1 MQMPAQIK
9 EVRMSVQ
16 TTARTASARKL
27 LAGGIVL
34 LLAVALAA
42 TTLRPGSGEA
52 SSHREAPLTS
62 ADPQIDNTDFYAFR
76 SPDAPNTVTLI
87 SNWIP
92 FEEPAGGPNFYHFAE
107 GTRYDL
113 KIDNDGDAKPDVIY
127 RYTFDTHY
135 ANKDSFIF
143 NNGPVTSLGDENL
156 LIYQTYDLHR
166 IKAGNDPVRLI
177 NNKRVVPSNVG
188 ETSMPDYGSLW
199 DAGIKTF
206 ADGSSMSFA
215 GQADDPFFLDLRV
228 FDLLYGGDF
237 MEAGDDT
244 LAGFNVNTIAL
255 QIPRSRL
262 AKGSDVSENP
272 VVGMWATASRRSTR
286 VNTDNGK
293 LKDKGPWVQVS
304 RLGNPLVNEVVIPV
318 GQKDRWNASKPID
331 DGQFASYVVEP
342 ELPELVEAVYPSV
355 PAPDTCG
362 NADPPRCRDDLVD
375 VFLKGLAGLN
385 KPPGVTPSE
394 QLRLNLTTPVCSSGC
409 STLGVIDGDTQGFPN
424 GRRLDDD
431 VVDIALQVVEGEL
444 VGNPNTLSDAVQ
456 ENDVEFGSSFPYL
469 GMPWA
474 GSDETVHEGP

>member
-1 MQMPAQIK
+1 MPVHTK

-16 TTARTASARKL
+16 TTARSAPARKL
-27 LAGGIVL
+27 IAGGIVL
-34 LLAVALAA
+34 LLAIALAA
-42 TTLRPGSGEA
+42 TGLRPSSGEA

-62 ADPQIDNTDFYAFR
+62 ADPQIDNTDVYAFR

-92 FEEPAGGPNFYHFAE
+92 FEEPAGGPNFYQFAE
-107 GTRYDL
+107 GTRYDF
-113 KIDNDGDAKPDVIY
+113 KIDNDGDARPDVIY
-127 RYTFDTHY
+127 RYTFNTHY
-135 ANKDSFIF
+135 ANKNSFIY
-143 NNGPVTSLGDENL
+143 NNGPVTSLNDENL

-166 IKAGNDPVRLI
+166 IKVGNDPVRLI

-188 ETSMPDYGSLW
+188 ETSMPDYEGLFE
-199 DAGIKTF
+199 DGVKTF
-206 ADGSSMSFA
+206 ADGSSKSFA
-215 GQADDPFFLDLRV
+215 GQGDDSFFLDLRV

-255 QIPRSRL
+255 QVPRARL
-262 AKGSDVSENP
+262 AMGSNVSENP
-272 VVGMWATASRRSTR
+272 IIGLWATASRRSTR

-293 LKDKGPWVQVS
+293 LMRKGPWVQVS
-304 RLGNPLVNEVVIPV
+304 RLGNPLVNEVVIPIKD
-318 GQKDRWNASKPID
+318 KDRWNASAPKD
-331 DGQFASYVVEP
+331 DGQFADYVVEP

-362 NADPPRCRDDLVD
+362 NDNPPRCRTDLVN
-375 VFLKGLAGLN
+375 VFLRGLAGLN
-385 KPPGVTPSE
+385 RPPGVTPSE
-394 QLRLNLTTPVCSSGC
+394 QLRLNMSTPVCTMDC

-431 VVDIALQVVEGEL
+431 VLDIALQVVEGEL
-444 VGNPNTLSDAVQ
+444 VGNPNDLSDAVQ
-456 ENDVEFGSSFPYL
+456 ENDVSFGGSFPYI

-474 GSDETVHEGP
+474 GSDAGVHEAP